1 MKELDKTPKNRYQI
15 KLLREFDLLKL
26 KEAIQEVLEYTRFVK
41 EEEKKLLNIRCQ
53 QNIPFIKTK

>member
-53 QNIPFIKTK
+53 QNIPFIKKK